1 MRAGGTRGSEAPAT
15 NRRHAPVTK
24 KRYAPRMSRDARR
37 AQLLETAQGILRAG
51 GLEALTME
59 RLASE
64 ARIAKPVVYRHF
76 ADRDTVVLSLLRS
89 EWQRIDAAIAAL
101 DPGLPWD
108 ESLRRIVAAFLDAL
122 ARRSSWLRSL
132 WGTPVVEDARA
143 KRRAELARMLAAT
156 FVARFEVG
164 AREATA
170 VAMMLLAA
178 FDAAGRWWIEQRL
191 PRALVET
198 LCDDLARGAVAAR
211 AWRARASRQKP
222 MRNSSPQ
229 ALTTMLRGS
238 HDGATRSALQA
249 AKSSRKRRTRS
260 G

>member
-1 MRAGGTRGSEAPAT
+1 MRAGNTRGSESPPA
-15 NRRHAPVTK
+15 K

-37 AQLLETAQGILRAG
+37 VQLLEIAQGILRAG

-64 ARIAKPVVYRHF
+64 AQIAKPVVYRHF
-76 ADRDTVVLSLLRS
+76 ADRDAIVLSLLRS
-89 EWQRIDAAIAAL
+89 EWQRIDVAIAAL
-101 DPGLPWD
+101 DPELPWD

-122 ARRSSWLRSL
+122 ARRSSWLRTL

-143 KRRAELARMLAAT
+143 RRRAELARVLAAT
-156 FVARFEVG
+156 LVARFEVG
-164 AREATA
+164 AREATT
-170 VAMMLLAA
+170 VAIMLLAA
-178 FDAAGRWWIEQRL
+178 FDAAGRWWLEQRL
-191 PRALVET
+191 PRPLVET
-198 LCDDLARGAVAAR
+198 LCDDLARGTVAAR
-211 AWRARASRQKP
+211 GWRERPSPQKP

-238 HDGATRSALQA
+238 QDGSTRSALHA
-249 AKSSRKRRTRS
+249 SKSSRRRRTRS